1 MRRNNEDIDLGN
13 GRKKVK
19 KSYQAYEMNMSPAA
33 RRKQIKGKRRGEEY
47 MTKEFRI
54 DMSDAEILEA
64 WNSFGDDEWTQS
76 LRTQVEH
83 DQERWYHTEHNAKRL
98 IHMEEDSEYGK
109 GRSGVHVERRVNQY
123 KGETPAANRRRQ
135 RIQKNSRGAV
145 DLQNKSRKQVKKD
158 VVGMLLNNIQIILT
172 VVFLAALLLVN
183 LLPWT
188 WVTIIAVVLL
198 GIAMW
203 NRASQSKRFR
213 HRGFGKFCSVCISS
227 GLVVG
232 AYYCVMI
239 LSLLISISGKNES
252 ALKLNRDVY
261 SVYISGI
268 DVYGEVE
275 QSSRSDVNLIST
287 VNPKTGQVLLTTTPR
302 DYYVEIP
309 GVTNGEKDKLTHAGN
324 YGIETS
330 MDTLE
335 RIYDEPIDFFIRVNF
350 TSFIDIVNTLGG
362 VTVYSDI
369 AFTTS
374 DEAGGG
380 IVIQEGENHL
390 TGEEALAFSRERY
403 NLPDGDVQR
412 GKNQQRMLEAII
424 REIMS
429 PMTVFKLSDLL
440 ECIAGEVETN
450 MTTSQLQQCSRG
462 VLGNA
467 LTMNLYSVAAEG
479 YQDRAMC
486 YSYPDKSLYV
496 TIPDQ
501 GSVDQIMG
509 YMDTVAIGENLPEE

>member
-1 MRRNNEDIDLGN
+1 MRKNNEDIDTSSS
-13 GRKKVK
+13 RKKVK

-47 MTKEFRI
+47 MTEEFRI
-54 DMSDAEILEA
+54 DMSDADMLEA
-64 WNSFGDDEWTQS
+64 WNSFGDDEWTHS
-76 LRTQVEH
+76 LRTKVER
-83 DQERWYHTEHNAKRL
+83 DQERWHHTEHNAKRL
-98 IHMEEDSEYGK
+98 IHMEEDSEYGN
-109 GRSGVHVERRVNQY
+109 GRSGVYVERRVDRY
-123 KGETPAANRRRQ
+123 EGETPAVSRRRQ
-135 RIQKNSRGAV
+135 RMQENSRGTV
-145 DLQNKSRKQVKKD
+145 DLQNKSRKQDKKD
-158 VVGMLLNNIQIILT
+158 MVGILLNHIQIILT
-172 VVFLAALLLVN
+172 GVFLVALLLVN
-183 LLPWT
+183 LLPWV
-188 WVTIIAVVLL
+188 WVGSVAAVLL

-203 NRASQSKRFR
+203 NRLSQSKRFR
-213 HRGFGKFCSVCISS
+213 HRGFGKFCSICISA
-227 GLVVG
+227 GLVLG
-232 AYYCVMI
+232 TYYCVMI
-239 LSLLISISGKNES
+239 LSLLINISGENES
-252 ALKLNRDVY
+252 TLKLNRDVY

-275 QSSRSDVNLIST
+275 QSSRSDVNLIGT
-287 VNPKTGQVLLTTTPR
+287 MNPMTGQALLTTTPR

-330 MDTLE
+330 MATLE
-335 RIYDEPIDFFIRVNF
+335 SIYDEPIDFFIRVNF

-374 DEAGGG
+374 AEAG
-380 IVIQEGENHL
+380 VEVAIQEGENHL
-390 TGEEALAFSRERY
+390 NGEEALAFARERY
-403 NLPDGDVQR
+403 NLSDGDVQR

-467 LTMNLYSVAAEG
+467 STMNLYSVAAEG

-501 GSVDQIMG
+501 SSVDQIVG
-509 YMDTVAIGENLPEE
+509 YMDTVAAGENLPEE